1 MSARSYMK
9 KARRNRKHAGSL
21 TGPWMDTASEQKFQ
35 MRRARR
41 RVGKEI
47 IKEELQGDCGAKTI
61 EV

>member
-9 KARRNRKHAGSL
+9 KARRNRNTAGSL
-21 TGPWMDTASEQKFQ
+21 TGSWSEPAADAKLQ

-47 IKEELQGDCGAKTI
+47 IKEELQGDCDAKAI
-61 EV
+61 EG